1 MREENMDI
9 IMNNMFMEPEK
20 RTPLTPSQQDL
31 LEQVTDCYNLQLQRP
46 MYSRVKLRNYLVN
59 KYNISKRQAYN
70 IILYANYCLGNVQAS
85 HKNWVRQK
93 VEFLTEEA
101 YTAAK
106 AGNYK
111 LSDQLTKIAKVLAK
125 AFNTNEDEG
134 ELLNAQ
140 QYLKRDPTMITLDPT
155 VLGINI
161 SVPEQQE
168 IDRLKKKY
176 GIEDVPF
183 EEVTTTEETT
193 E

>member
-1 MREENMDI
+1 MDI

-20 RTPLTPSQQDL
+20 RTPLTPSQQKL
-31 LEQVTDCYNLQLQRP
+31 LEQVTDCYNLKLQYP
-46 MYSRVKLRNYLVN
+46 MYNDTKLRNYLVN
-59 KYNISKRQAYN
+59 KYKISKRQAYN
-70 IILYANYCLGNVQAS
+70 IITYTYYCLGNVKAS
-85 HKNWVRQK
+85 HKNWVRKK
-93 VEFLTEEA
+93 VEFLTDEA

-140 QYLKRDPTMITLDPT
+140 QYLKRDPTMITLDPS

-168 IDRLKKKY
+168 IDRLKRKY

-183 EEVTTTEETT
+183 EEVNTTEET
-193 E
+193 EE